1 MSNVRKYYLDFLR
14 IFSCILIVMVHVSA
28 NQFEVVSPRTF
39 DWQIMNFYDCLG
51 ILGVPLFVMISGAL
65 LLDSSHNLPTIKLL
79 KKAGKL
85 AFLYFFWLG
94 IYNFITYLGSHA
106 SFTFPSFKQEV
117 LLNSLLG
124 KGIYHLWFLPM
135 LIALYLI
142 IPLLKPIVS
151 SKESC
156 KYFLIL
162 YFIIALFFPTIF
174 KYDFPYRT
182 ILMSIYE
189 KTPFVMFTGYIGYF
203 ILGYYL
209 AHHTGTLSKKSSF
222 LLFGLGGLSF
232 IITVFLCGYDGYVKN
247 HASTIMN
254 DPFTVFSFFSC
265 MAVFLA
271 FKQLFICSEIIKHTL
286 FWTELS
292 GLSFGVY
299 LLHPLLI
306 WQMDKL
312 NITTMSFSPV
322 ISIPVITLAIAL
334 LCGMI
339 AYLFKKFPFFGKW
352 LRFLFG

>member
-1 MSNVRKYYLDFLR
+1 MNTSRKYYLDFLR

-28 NQFEVVSPRTF
+28 NQFEAISPRTF
-39 DWQIMNFYDCLG
+39 NWQIMNFYDCLG

-65 LLDSSHNLPTIKLL
+65 LLDFSHNLPGIKLL

-94 IYNFITYLGSHA
+94 IYNFITYLGAHA
-106 SFTFPSFKQEV
+106 SFSFSSFKQEV

-162 YFIIALFFPTIF
+162 YVIITLFFPTIF

-182 ILMSIYE
+182 ILMSIYD
-189 KTPFVMFTGYIGYF
+189 KTPFVMFSGYIGYF
-203 ILGYYL
+203 VLGYYL
-209 AHHTGTLSKKSSF
+209 AYHVTDLSKKATS
-222 LLFGLGGLSF
+222 LLLCLGSLSF
-232 IITVFLCGYDGYVKN
+232 AVIVFLCGYDGYVNN

-254 DPFTVFSFFSC
+254 DPFTIFSFFSC
-265 MAVFLA
+265 IAVFLA
-271 FKQLFICSEIIKHTL
+271 FKRLSAHSEAVRHPL
-286 FWTELS
+286 FWMELS
-292 GLSFGVY
+292 SLSLGVY
-299 LLHPLLI
+299 LLHPLFL

-312 NITTMSFSPV
+312 HITTMSFSPV
-322 ISIPVITLAIAL
+322 ISIPVITLAIVL
-334 LCGMI
+334 LCGLI
-339 AYLFKKFPFFGKW
+339 TYCLKKLPFFGKW
-352 LRFLFG
+352 LRFLFE